1 MDANM
6 FGTCTAN
13 ISEYNDEPIRLFPN
27 PTSSVLTISGLPNQG
42 ELYLIDL
49 YGKNILTIPYQ
60 SNSIQINLQV
70 LKAGIYILSEPNK
83 GIYEKMIKSD

>member
-1 MDANM
+1 M

-13 ISEYNDEPIRLFPN
+13 ISESNNESIKLFPN

-49 YGKNILTIPYQ
+49 FGKKISTIPYQ
-60 SNSIQINLQV
+60 SNSIDLDMSS
-70 LKAGIYILSEPNK
+70 LKNGIYFVSEPNK
-83 GIYEKMIKSD
+83 GIYEKVIKND